1 MRRLDDAQFHGCHR
15 PEWLSKT
22 SFSSCDTLEASP
34 DREGTVDLDLR
45 KLRYFV
51 AVADRLHFGR
61 AADELH
67 IAQPVLSRQ
76 IRALEQDLGASLFTR
91 DSHGVA
97 LTDAGKQLL
106 TDAGPL
112 LASAHAVRRR
122 VTVAARGSQRLMVG
136 FRAGVAVTPAVRE
149 FATRHP
155 DVLVDV
161 QRIEGD
167 DQATMLLDGRIDVGY
182 VRLPIDEAGLRVVPL
197 YTEPRVA
204 VLPAGHRLA
213 GREQITEADL
223 AGEPLVWDVD
233 ASTQPTRRP
242 HPNAGYRVRGVDE
255 TLEHVAAGRGISFL
269 ARSATVFYSHPEVSY
284 VPIPDLAPDQVCLA
298 MAASRTSPMVEDFFT
313 AAQATAE
320 ITAECGNYEMWQLG
334 SGAVS

>member
-1 MRRLDDAQFHGCHR
+1 M
-15 PEWLSKT
+15 
-22 SFSSCDTLEASP
+22 
-34 DREGTVDLDLR
+34 DLDLR

-76 IRALEQDLGASLFTR
+76 IRALEQDLGTPLLTR

-97 LTDAGKQLL
+97 LTDAGRQLL

-112 LASAHAVRRR
+112 LASAHAARRR
-122 VTVAARGSQRLMVG
+122 VTVAARGGQRLMVG
-136 FRAGVAVTPAVRE
+136 FRAGIAVTPAVRQ

-155 DVLVDV
+155 SVIVDM
-161 QRIEGD
+161 QQIEWD
-167 DQATMLLDGRIDVGY
+167 DQATMLLDGRIDIGY
-182 VRLPIDEAGLRVVPL
+182 VRLPIDEAGLRLTPL
-197 YTEPRVA
+197 YTESRVA

-213 GREQITEADL
+213 GREQLTEADL
-223 AGEPLVWDVD
+223 AGEPLVWHADP
-233 ASTQPTRRP
+233 STQPTRRP
-242 HPNAGYRVRGVDE
+242 HPNAGYLVRGVHE

-269 ARSATVFYSHPEVSY
+269 ARSATLFYSHPDVSY

-298 MAASRTSPMVEDFFT
+298 VAESRTSPVVDDFLT
-313 AAQATAE
+313 AARTTAE

-334 SGAVS
+334 SGAVPKQG

>member
-1 MRRLDDAQFHGCHR
+1 M
-15 PEWLSKT
+15 
-22 SFSSCDTLEASP
+22 
-34 DREGTVDLDLR
+34 DLDLR

-51 AVADRLHFGR
+51 AVADQLHFGR

-76 IRALEQDLGASLFTR
+76 IRALEQDLAAPLFTR
-91 DSHGVA
+91 DRHGVA
-97 LTDAGKQLL
+97 LTDAGRQLL
-106 TDAGPL
+106 ADAGPL
-112 LASAHAVRRR
+112 LASAHAARHR
-122 VTVAARGSQRLMVG
+122 VSVAARGSRRLMIG
-136 FRAGVAVTPAVRE
+136 FRAGIAVAPAARAFE
-149 FATRHP
+149 ARHP

-167 DQATMLLDGRIDVGY
+167 DQAPMLLDGRIDVGY
-182 VRLPIDEAGLRVVPL
+182 VRLPIDEAGLRVIPL
-197 YTEPRVA
+197 YAEPRVA

-213 GREQITEADL
+213 GKEEVTQADL
-223 AGEPLVWDVD
+223 AGEPLVWHADP
-233 ASTQPTRRP
+233 STQPTRRP

-255 TLEHVAAGRGISFL
+255 TLEHVASGRGISFL
-269 ARSATVFYSHPEVSY
+269 ARSATVFYTHPDVVY

-298 MAASRTSPMVEDFFT
+298 VAASRTSPVVDDFFT

-334 SGAVS
+334 IDAVSKHG

>member
-1 MRRLDDAQFHGCHR
+1 M
-15 PEWLSKT
+15 
-22 SFSSCDTLEASP
+22 
-34 DREGTVDLDLR
+34 DLDLR
-45 KLRYFV
+45 KLRYFA
-51 AVADRLHFGR
+51 AVADKLHFGR

-76 IRALEQDLGASLFTR
+76 IRALEKELGTPLLTR

-97 LTDAGKQLL
+97 LTDAGRQLL

-122 VTVAARGSQRLMVG
+122 VTVAAHGSRRLMVG
-136 FRAGVAVTPAVRE
+136 FRAGIAVTPAVRQ
-149 FATRHP
+149 FAIRHP
-155 DVLVDV
+155 DVPVDLR
-161 QRIEGD
+161 RIEGD
-167 DQATMLLDGRIDVGY
+167 DQAGMLLDGRIDIGY
-182 VRLPIDEAGLRVVPL
+182 VRLPIDEAGLRVTPL

-213 GREQITEADL
+213 GKEQITEADL
-223 AGEPLVWDVD
+223 AGEPLLWHADTN
-233 ASTQPTRRP
+233 TQPTKRP
-242 HPNAGYRVRGVDE
+242 HPDAGYRVRGVDE

-298 MAASRTSPMVEDFFT
+298 VAESRSSPLVDDFLA
-313 AAQATAE
+313 AAQATSE
-320 ITAECGNYEMWQLG
+320 VTAECGNYEMWQLG
-334 SGAVS
+334 VDAASKHG

>member
-1 MRRLDDAQFHGCHR
+1 M
-15 PEWLSKT
+15 
-22 SFSSCDTLEASP
+22 
-34 DREGTVDLDLR
+34 DLDLR

-51 AVADRLHFGR
+51 AVADTLHFGR

-76 IRALEQDLGASLFTR
+76 IRALEHDLGTPLLTR

-97 LTDAGKQLL
+97 LTDAGRQLL

-136 FRAGVAVTPAVRE
+136 FRAGIAVTPAVQL
-149 FATRHP
+149 FADRHP
-155 DVLVDV
+155 DVLVDM

-182 VRLPIDEAGLRVVPL
+182 VRLPIDEAGLRVTPL

-213 GREQITEADL
+213 GKEQITEADL
-223 AGEPLVWDVD
+223 AGEPLVWHGDP
-233 ASTQPTRRP
+233 STQPTRHP
-242 HPNAGYRVRGVDE
+242 HPNAGYLARGVDE

-269 ARSATVFYSHPEVSY
+269 ARSATVFYSHPDVNY
-284 VPIPDLAPDQVCLA
+284 VPVTDLAPDQVCLA
-298 MAASRTSPMVEDFFT
+298 VAASRTSPLVDDFLN
-313 AAQATAE
+313 AAHATAE
-320 ITAECGNYEMWQLG
+320 ITAECGNYEMWQRG
-334 SGAVS
+334 GDAAASQHG

>member
-1 MRRLDDAQFHGCHR
+1 M
-15 PEWLSKT
+15 
-22 SFSSCDTLEASP
+22 
-34 DREGTVDLDLR
+34 DLDLR

-51 AVADRLHFGR
+51 AVADKLHFGR

-76 IRALEQDLGASLFTR
+76 IRALEHDLGTPLLTR

-97 LTDAGKQLL
+97 LTDAGRQLL

-136 FRAGVAVTPAVRE
+136 FRAGIAVTPAVRQ

-161 QRIEGD
+161 QRIEWD
-167 DQATMLLDGRIDVGY
+167 DQAPMLLDGRIDVGY
-182 VRLPIDEAGLRVVPL
+182 VRLPIGEAGLRVIPL

-213 GREQITEADL
+213 GKEQVTEADL
-223 AGEPLVWDVD
+223 AGEPLVWH
-233 ASTQPTRRP
+233 AGTQPTRRP
-242 HPNAGYRVRGVDE
+242 HPNAGYLVRGVDE

-269 ARSATVFYSHPEVSY
+269 ARSATVFYSHPEVIY
-284 VPIPDLAPDQVCLA
+284 VTVSDLAPDQVCLA
-298 MAASRTSPMVEDFFT
+298 VAASRTSPVVDDFLT
-313 AAQATAE
+313 AAQEKAE

-334 SGAVS
+334 SGAVSKHG

>member
-1 MRRLDDAQFHGCHR
+1 M
-15 PEWLSKT
+15 
-22 SFSSCDTLEASP
+22 
-34 DREGTVDLDLR
+34 DLDLR

-91 DSHGVA
+91 DRHGVA
-97 LTDAGKQLL
+97 LTDAGRQLL
-106 TDAGPL
+106 ADTGPL

-122 VTVAARGSQRLMVG
+122 VTVAARGSRRLMVG
-136 FRAGVAVTPAVRE
+136 FRAGIAVTPAVRL
-149 FATRHP
+149 FADRHP

-161 QRIEGD
+161 QRIEWD
-167 DQATMLLDGRIDVGY
+167 DQAAMLLDGRIDIGY
-182 VRLPIDEAGLRVVPL
+182 VRLPIDEAGLRVTPL

-213 GREQITEADL
+213 GRERIAQADL
-223 AGEPLVWDVD
+223 AGEPLVWHAD
-233 ASTQPTRRP
+233 AGTQPTRRP
-242 HPNAGYRVRGVDE
+242 HPNAGYLVRGVDE

-269 ARSATVFYSHPEVSY
+269 ARSATVFYSHPEVSC
-284 VPIPDLAPDQVCLA
+284 VPVPDLAPEQVCLA
-298 MAASRTSPMVEDFFT
+298 VAESRTSLLVDAFLA
-313 AAQATAE
+313 AAQATAD
-320 ITAECGNYEMWQLG
+320 ITAECGNYDMWQRG
-334 SGAVS
+334 IDVG

>member
-1 MRRLDDAQFHGCHR
+1 M
-15 PEWLSKT
+15 
-22 SFSSCDTLEASP
+22 
-34 DREGTVDLDLR
+34 DLDLR

-51 AVADRLHFGR
+51 AVADQLHFGR

-91 DSHGVA
+91 DRHGVE
-97 LTDAGKQLL
+97 LTDAGRQLL
-106 TDAGPL
+106 AEAGPL
-112 LASAHAVRRR
+112 LASTHAVRRR
-122 VTVAARGSQRLMVG
+122 VSAAASGKRRLMVG
-136 FRAGVAVTPAVRE
+136 FRAGVAVTPAARAFE
-149 FATRHP
+149 DRHP
-155 DVLVDV
+155 DVVVDV

-167 DQATMLLDGRIDVGY
+167 DQAAMLLDGRIDVGY
-182 VRLPIDEAGLRVVPL
+182 VRLPIDEAGLRVTPL

-213 GREQITEADL
+213 GKEEVTEADL
-223 AGEPLVWDVD
+223 AGEPLVWQGDP
-233 ASTQPTRRP
+233 STQPTRRP
-242 HPNAGYRVRGVDE
+242 LPNAGYPVRGVDE

-269 ARSATVFYSHPEVSY
+269 GRSASVFYSHPDVVY

-298 MAASRTSPMVEDFFT
+298 VAASHTSPVVDDFVA
-313 AAQATAE
+313 AAQSTAE

-334 SGAVS
+334 GDVVSRHA

>member
-1 MRRLDDAQFHGCHR
+1 M
-15 PEWLSKT
+15 
-22 SFSSCDTLEASP
+22 
-34 DREGTVDLDLR
+34 DLDLR

-51 AVADRLHFGR
+51 AVADKLHFGR

-76 IRALEQDLGASLFTR
+76 IRALEHDLGTPLLIR
-91 DSHGVA
+91 DSHGVE
-97 LTDAGKQLL
+97 LTDAGRQLL

-136 FRAGVAVTPAVRE
+136 FRAGITATPAVRQ
-149 FATRHP
+149 FAVQHP
-155 DVLVDV
+155 SVIVDV

-167 DQATMLLDGRIDVGY
+167 DQATLLLDGRIDVAY
-182 VRLPIDEAGLRVVPL
+182 VRLPIDETGLRVTPL

-213 GREQITEADL
+213 GKEQITEADL
-223 AGEPLVWDVD
+223 AGEPLVWHADT
-233 ASTQPTRRP
+233 STQPTRRT
-242 HPNAGYRVRGVDE
+242 HPNAGYLVRGVDE

-269 ARSATVFYSHPEVSY
+269 ARSATVFYSHPDVSY
-284 VPIPDLAPDQVCLA
+284 VPIPQLAPDQVCLA
-298 MAASRTSPMVEDFFT
+298 VAASRASPLVDDFVT

-320 ITAECGNYEMWQLG
+320 ITAECGNYEMWQLDG
-334 SGAVS
+334 GAIARDG